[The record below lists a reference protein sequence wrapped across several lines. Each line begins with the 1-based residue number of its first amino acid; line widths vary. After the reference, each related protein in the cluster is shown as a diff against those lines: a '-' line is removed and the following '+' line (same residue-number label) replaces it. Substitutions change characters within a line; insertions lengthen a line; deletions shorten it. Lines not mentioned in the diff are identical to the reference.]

1 MVVEDVNEK
10 TVHIFDGGPVII
22 IVSVFSVNNTMAR
35 PVHQTHPHADTLAG
49 VLPLGPTL
57 QQWPL
62 ETEDDG
68 TSARSTASQN

>member
-1 MVVEDVNEK
+1 MVFIV
-10 TVHIFDGGPVII
+10 DGGPVKPRFF
-22 IVSVFSVNNTMAR
+22 VLTLDNTMAR
-35 PVHQTHPHADTLAG
+35 PVHQTHPHADTRAG

-68 TSARSTASQN
+68 TSAHSTASQN